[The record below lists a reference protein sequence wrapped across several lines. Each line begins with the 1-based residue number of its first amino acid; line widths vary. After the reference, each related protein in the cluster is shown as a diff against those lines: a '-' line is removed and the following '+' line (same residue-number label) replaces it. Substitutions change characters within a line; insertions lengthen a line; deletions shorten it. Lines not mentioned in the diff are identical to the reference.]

1 MHVKS
6 YQKFMAGLAL
16 KKLSRVLPMS
26 PHLNKQAP
34 QLDFSSNDYLQLSN
48 SSSVIKAGIVCAKQ
62 YGFGSTGSRLLSG
75 NHELFEH
82 FEKEIALS
90 KKTQRALLFNTG
102 FQANLTVLAA
112 LLDQKNFEKQPL
124 VFFDKLNHKSLY
136 EAVKLSD
143 AKLIRYSHNDMT
155 HLDFLLQKYE
165 HQDNPKF
172 IVAET
177 VYGMDGDI
185 VECQTLVTLAKKYG
199 ALLYLDE
206 AHATGIFGSE
216 GYGVSTNIDFQS
228 VEHVIMGTF
237 SKALGGSGAY
247 VACSETVYQYLINRC
262 SGFIYSTAS
271 SPMMVGA
278 MRKAWSLVPKYQSKV
293 ANMLALSQKLR
304 EKLIAL
310 GFNTSISTTHIVPII
325 FDDISQALN
334 IKEKL
339 IKNNILVSFLQYP
352 TVPKNQPRLRIA
364 LNVNHTLKDIN
375 KLVSC
380 L

>member
-1 MHVKS
+1 
-6 YQKFMAGLAL
+6 MAGLEVKQL
-16 KKLSRVLPMS
+16 VRVLPM
-26 PHLNKQAP
+26 PHHSNKQAF
-34 QLDFSSNDYLQLSN
+34 QLDFSTNDYLQLSN

-75 NHELFEH
+75 NHALFEI
-82 FEKEIALS
+82 FEKEIAQS
-90 KKTQRALLFNTG
+90 KKTQRALLFNSG

-136 EAVKLSD
+136 EALKLST
-143 AKLIRYSHNDMT
+143 AKLIRFNHNDMA
-155 HLDFLLQKYE
+155 HLELLLQK
-165 HQDNPKF
+165 HQDQDNPKF

-177 VYGMDGDI
+177 LYGMDGDI
-185 VECQTLVTLAKKYG
+185 AECQTLVALAKKYG

-206 AHATGIFGSE
+206 AHATGVFGSN
-216 GYGVSTNIDFQS
+216 GYGLSTNIDFQG

-247 VACSETVYQYLINRC
+247 IACSEIVYQYLINRC

-271 SPMMVGA
+271 SPMIVGA
-278 MRKAWSLVPKYQSKV
+278 MRKAWSLVPSYQAKV
-293 ANMLALSQKLR
+293 ANMLNLSQILRKKLM
-304 EKLIAL
+304 AL
-310 GFNTSISTTHIVPII
+310 GFNTSHSATHIVPII
-325 FDDISQALN
+325 FNDIAQALK

-339 IKNNILVSFLQYP
+339 IQNHILVSFLQYP

-364 LNVNHTLKDIN
+364 LNVNHTIQDID